1 MALRARHN
9 TSDSQYRN
17 PFGAVLAGGAVSL
30 CIDVWDEPL
39 AEARLRIW
47 IDDKGEKILNMDRI
61 PLGDQEA
68 AQFGDDVPVRF
79 GVTIEPEEPEVIWYS
94 FQIVA
99 ADGAVWRYGVAREH
113 GCGEGAF
120 AFGEPPSFQI
130 TVYQNE
136 RKEQPDWYKNGI
148 VYQIFPD
155 RFYRGKG
162 WEKSV
167 EAAFKKPHNAGPGMR
182 FVDDW
187 FTYPRYD
194 KTQDGRIA
202 NWDFYG
208 GTLNGIREKLPY
220 LEALGITVIYLNPI
234 FEAASNHRYD
244 TANYLKIDPMLGT
257 EADFRALCQD
267 ASARGI
273 SIILDGVF
281 NHVGADSLYFNKYG
295 NYGSEGAAQPGASA
309 YDTWFD
315 FNGDGSYK
323 SWWGV
328 DDLPDVNE
336 DSPDFRELI
345 CGHDGV
351 IRKWLRLGARGW
363 RLDVADELSDD
374 FISEIKAAALAEK
387 PDAVVIGEVWEDATN
402 KFAYNRLRHYFWGSE
417 LDGTMNYPLRQVL
430 LDFLTNRV
438 EAAEVCRVT
447 QSLME
452 NYPPE
457 AFASELNLLGSHDRI
472 RLLTILGNSP
482 EPDSLGDYQRYAFRL
497 DKDHTN
503 LAVSRLWVA
512 ALLQMTLP
520 GVPSIYYGDEAGLQG
535 YGDPYNRAAF
545 PWRRENKDCFDIYRN
560 AVAIRKSLPVFTDG
574 DYRPFAIGRDVFGF
588 WREDANSKVCV
599 LVNASLDVDHTVT
612 IPLDGLEVDDV
623 VSGKAPKV
631 EDGNARVFL
640 WPLGTAVLNLHKAQR
655 LQKPMDRGMGV
666 VCHVTSLPNPGRP
679 GKPGTL
685 GDPAYRFIDYLAAG
699 GQRYWQ
705 VLPVNPTD
713 HFGSPYAGLS
723 AFAGNVALMWGYDE
737 DGGTSFSAD
746 FEGTREYRDFL
757 QENEEWLIPY
767 ATFRAIKRRMGEKS
781 WQEWPERYREYS
793 GRLAHSKELAADV
806 RRECAVQFEFMR
818 QWGEVR
824 AYANARGVKIVGD
837 MPMYVSADSSD
848 VWAER
853 RYFRVDEAGYPASQA
868 GCPPDS
874 FSADG
879 QLWGNPTYRWD
890 VMRADG
896 YRWWMRRFKRAFEL
910 YDYVRLDHFLGF
922 SSYYSIPNGKLA
934 TEGAWNFGPGLELF
948 RRAYQEFG
956 PLPVVAEDL
965 GTVTPA
971 VRALVS
977 ATGFPGMDVVQFYND
992 DPAVSY
998 VPAPDKMVYSSTHD
1012 TNTLLGWVREHYG
1025 LTEAKGALP
1034 DEVKRLRAEAVAKA
1048 DRVMENCLAAPAD
1061 VAMVTLQDVMRLDE
1075 TQRMNVPG
1083 TATGNWSWRAD
1094 EQQLE
1099 DSQQHLRDLAEK
1111 SGRI

>member
-1 MALRARHN
+1 MRARHN

-30 CIDVWDEPL
+30 CIDVWDEPS
-39 AEARLRIW
+39 AEARLRVW
-47 IDDKGEKILNMDRI
+47 IDDKGEKILDMDRI

-99 ADGAVWRYGVAREH
+99 ADGAVWRYGAAREH

-257 EADFRALCQD
+257 EADFKALCQD

-309 YDTWFD
+309 YDTWFT
-315 FNGDGSYK
+315 FRNDGSYC

-402 KFAYNRLRHYFWGSE
+402 KFAYNRLRHYFWGHE
-417 LDGTMNYPLRQVL
+417 LDGTMNYPLRKVL

-457 AFASELNLLGSHDRI
+457 AFAGELNLLGSHDRI

-545 PWRRENKDCFDIYRN
+545 PWRR
-560 AVAIRKSLPVFTDG
+560 
-574 DYRPFAIGRDVFGF
+574 
-588 WREDANSKVCV
+588 
-599 LVNASLDVDHTVT
+599 
-612 IPLDGLEVDDV
+612 
-623 VSGKAPKV
+623 
-631 EDGNARVFL
+631 
-640 WPLGTAVLNLHKAQR
+640 
-655 LQKPMDRGMGV
+655 
-666 VCHVTSLPNPGRP
+666 
-679 GKPGTL
+679 
-685 GDPAYRFIDYLAAG
+685 
-699 GQRYWQ
+699 
-705 VLPVNPTD
+705 
-713 HFGSPYAGLS
+713 
-723 AFAGNVALMWGYDE
+723 
-737 DGGTSFSAD
+737 
-746 FEGTREYRDFL
+746 
-757 QENEEWLIPY
+757 
-767 ATFRAIKRRMGEKS
+767 
-781 WQEWPERYREYS
+781 
-793 GRLAHSKELAADV
+793 
-806 RRECAVQFEFMR
+806 
-818 QWGEVR
+818 
-824 AYANARGVKIVGD
+824 
-837 MPMYVSADSSD
+837 
-848 VWAER
+848 
-853 RYFRVDEAGYPASQA
+853 
-868 GCPPDS
+868 
-874 FSADG
+874 
-879 QLWGNPTYRWD
+879 
-890 VMRADG
+890 
-896 YRWWMRRFKRAFEL
+896 
-910 YDYVRLDHFLGF
+910 
-922 SSYYSIPNGKLA
+922 
-934 TEGAWNFGPGLELF
+934 
-948 RRAYQEFG
+948 
-956 PLPVVAEDL
+956 
-965 GTVTPA
+965 
-971 VRALVS
+971 
-977 ATGFPGMDVVQFYND
+977 
-992 DPAVSY
+992 
-998 VPAPDKMVYSSTHD
+998 
-1012 TNTLLGWVREHYG
+1012 
-1025 LTEAKGALP
+1025 
-1034 DEVKRLRAEAVAKA
+1034 
-1048 DRVMENCLAAPAD
+1048 
-1061 VAMVTLQDVMRLDE
+1061 
-1075 TQRMNVPG
+1075 
-1083 TATGNWSWRAD
+1083 
-1094 EQQLE
+1094 
-1099 DSQQHLRDLAEK
+1099 
-1111 SGRI
+1111 